1 MKVDLHLHSTASD
14 GTLAPGALVRRAA
27 EEGFTMLA
35 LTDHDN
41 VDGIGEAQA
50 AAQEA
55 GIRLVPGVELSCG
68 AQKEIHI
75 LGYGID
81 TQNGPLLA
89 FSRHRRE
96 EREARARKMVERL
109 AQAGMTV
116 SLSRVHE
123 LARGVVARPHVAR
136 ALVEAGYA
144 SSVSDA
150 FDHFL
155 VPGKCGYV
163 PKEEVR
169 VAQAVALIHGAGGVA
184 VLAHPMQLKL
194 GDMALD
200 ALVCEWKGQGLDGL
214 EVYHP
219 SAQNNHAAMLLRLA
233 RREGMLVT
241 GGSDFHGEAVRESRI
256 GEGVERWT
264 DAESDVAALLAR
276 ILKD

>member
-14 GTLAPGALVRRAA
+14 GTLSPGALVRRAA
-27 EEGFTMLA
+27 EEGFTTLA
-35 LTDHDN
+35 LTDHDT
-41 VDGIGEAQA
+41 VAGIAEAQA
-50 AAQEA
+50 AAREA
-55 GIRLVPGVELSCG
+55 GIRLIPGVELSCG

-81 TQNGPLLA
+81 PQDEPLLA

-96 EREARARKMVERL
+96 EREARAQKMVERL
-109 AQAGMTV
+109 AQAGMTI

-150 FDHFL
+150 FDRFL

-163 PKEEVR
+163 PREDVR
-169 VAQAVALIHGAGGVA
+169 VAQAVALIHGAGGIA

-194 GDMALD
+194 GDMAID
-200 ALVCEWKGQGLDGL
+200 ALVREWKGQGLDGL

-219 SAQNNHAAMLLRLA
+219 SAQNNHAAMLLHLA
-233 RREGMLVT
+233 QCRRSV
-241 GGSDFHGEAVRESRI
+241 
-256 GEGVERWT
+256 
-264 DAESDVAALLAR
+264 AEQS
-276 ILKD
+276 LK

>member
-1 MKVDLHLHSTASD
+1 MKVDLHLHSPASD
-14 GTLAPGALVRRAA
+14 GTLSPGALVRRAA
-27 EEGFTMLA
+27 EEGFTALA
-35 LTDHDN
+35 LTDHDT
-41 VDGIGEAQA
+41 VAGIAEAQA
-50 AAQEA
+50 AAREA
-55 GIRLVPGVELSCG
+55 GIRLIPGVELSCG

-81 TQNGPLLA
+81 PQDEPLLA

-96 EREARARKMVERL
+96 EREARAQKMVERL
-109 AQAGMTV
+109 AQAGMPIP
-116 SLSRVHE
+116 LSRVHE

-150 FDHFL
+150 FDRFL

-163 PKEEVR
+163 PREDVR
-169 VAQAVALIHGAGGVA
+169 VAQAVALIHGAGGIA

-194 GDMALD
+194 GDMAID
-200 ALVCEWKGQGLDGL
+200 ALVREWKGQGLDGL

-219 SAQNNHAAMLLRLA
+219 SAQNNHAAMLLHLA
-233 RREGMLVT
+233 RREGLLVT

-256 GEGVERWT
+256 GEGVDRWK
-264 DAESDVAALLAR
+264 DAESDVAALCKGLTR
-276 ILKD
+276 

>member
-14 GTLAPGALVRRAA
+14 GTLSPGALVRRAA
-27 EEGFTMLA
+27 EEGFTTLA
-35 LTDHDN
+35 LTDHDT
-41 VDGIGEAQA
+41 VAGIAEAQA
-50 AAQEA
+50 AAREA
-55 GIRLVPGVELSCG
+55 GIRLIPGVELSCG

-81 TQNGPLLA
+81 PQDEPLLA

-96 EREARARKMVERL
+96 EREARAQKMVERL
-109 AQAGMTV
+109 AQAGMPIP
-116 SLSRVHE
+116 LSRVHE

-150 FDHFL
+150 FDRFL

-163 PKEEVR
+163 PREDVR
-169 VAQAVALIHGAGGVA
+169 VAQAVALIHGAGGIA

-194 GDMALD
+194 GDMAID
-200 ALVCEWKGQGLDGL
+200 ALVREWKGQGLDGL

-219 SAQNNHAAMLLRLA
+219 SAQNNHAAMLLHLA
-233 RREGMLVT
+233 RREGLLVT

-256 GEGVERWT
+256 GEGVDRWK
-264 DAESDVAALLAR
+264 DAESDVAALCKGLTR
-276 ILKD
+276 

>member
-1 MKVDLHLHSTASD
+1 MVEQMAEVLSYVD
-14 GTLAPGALVRRAA
+14 RRAA
-27 EEGFTMLA
+27 EEGFTTLA
-35 LTDHDN
+35 LTDHDT
-41 VDGIGEAQA
+41 VAGIAEAQA
-50 AAQEA
+50 AAREA
-55 GIRLVPGVELSCG
+55 GIRLIPGVELSCG

-81 TQNGPLLA
+81 PQDEPLLA

-96 EREARARKMVERL
+96 EREARAQKMVERL
-109 AQAGMTV
+109 AQAGMTI

-150 FDHFL
+150 FDRFL

-163 PKEEVR
+163 PREDVR
-169 VAQAVALIHGAGGVA
+169 VAQAVALIHGAGGIA

-194 GDMALD
+194 GDMAID
-200 ALVCEWKGQGLDGL
+200 ALVREWKGQGLDGL

-219 SAQNNHAAMLLRLA
+219 SAQNNHAAMLLHLA
-233 RREGMLVT
+233 RREGLLVT

-256 GEGVERWT
+256 GEGVDRWK
-264 DAESDVAALLAR
+264 DAESDVAALCKGLTR
-276 ILKD
+276 

>member
-14 GTLAPGALVRRAA
+14 GTLSPGALVRRAA
-27 EEGFTMLA
+27 EEGFTTLA
-35 LTDHDN
+35 LTDHDT
-41 VDGIGEAQA
+41 VAGIAEAQA
-50 AAQEA
+50 AAREA
-55 GIRLVPGVELSCG
+55 GIRLIPGVELSCG

-81 TQNGPLLA
+81 PQDEPLLA

-96 EREARARKMVERL
+96 EREARAQKMVERL
-109 AQAGMTV
+109 AQAGMPIP
-116 SLSRVHE
+116 LSRVHE

-150 FDHFL
+150 FDRFL

-163 PKEEVR
+163 PREDVR
-169 VAQAVALIHGAGGVA
+169 VAQAVALIHGAGGIA

-194 GDMALD
+194 GDMAID
-200 ALVCEWKGQGLDGL
+200 ALVREWKGQGLDGL

-219 SAQNNHAAMLLRLA
+219 SAQNNHAAMLLHLA
-233 RREGMLVT
+233 RREGLLVT

-256 GEGVERWT
+256 GEGVDRWK
-264 DAESDVAALLAR
+264 DAENDVAALCKGLTR
-276 ILKD
+276 

>member
-14 GTLAPGALVRRAA
+14 GTLSPGALVRRAA
-27 EEGFTMLA
+27 EEGFTALA
-35 LTDHDN
+35 LTDHDT
-41 VDGIGEAQA
+41 VAGIAEAQA
-50 AAQEA
+50 AAREA
-55 GIRLVPGVELSCG
+55 GIRLIPGVELSCG

-81 TQNGPLLA
+81 PQNEPLLA

-96 EREARARKMVERL
+96 EREARAQKMVDRL
-109 AQAGMTV
+109 AQAGMPIP
-116 SLSRVHE
+116 LSRVHE
-123 LARGVVARPHVAR
+123 LASGVVARPHVAR

-150 FDHFL
+150 FDRFL

-163 PKEEVR
+163 PREDVR
-169 VAQAVALIHGAGGVA
+169 VAQAVALIHGAGGIA

-194 GDMALD
+194 GDMAID
-200 ALVCEWKGQGLDGL
+200 ALVREWKGQGLDGL

-219 SAQNNHAAMLLRLA
+219 SAQNNHAAMLLHLA
-233 RREGMLVT
+233 RREGLLVT

-256 GEGVERWT
+256 GEGVDRWK
-264 DAESDVAALLAR
+264 DAESDVAALCKGLTR
-276 ILKD
+276 

>member
-27 EEGFTMLA
+27 EEGFATLA
-35 LTDHDN
+35 LTDHDT
-41 VDGIGEAQA
+41 VAGIAEAQA
-50 AAQEA
+50 AAREA
-55 GIRLVPGVELSCG
+55 GIRLIPGVELSCG
-68 AQKEIHI
+68 AQKELHI

-81 TQNGPLLA
+81 PQNEPLLA

-96 EREARARKMVERL
+96 EREARAQKMVARL
-109 AQAGMTV
+109 AQAGRKITRERQ
-116 SLSRVHE
+116 LPLDR
-123 LARGVVARPHVAR
+123 AVVASPHVAR
-136 ALVEAGYA
+136 ARVEAGYA

-150 FDHFL
+150 FDRFL

-163 PKEEVR
+163 PREDVR

-200 ALVCEWKGQGLDGL
+200 ALVREWKGQGLDGL

-219 SAQNNHAAMLLRLA
+219 SAQNNHAAMLLHLA
-233 RREGMLVT
+233 WREGLLVT

-256 GEGVERWT
+256 GEDVERWT
-264 DAESDVAALLAR
+264 DVESDIAALLAR

>member
-14 GTLAPGALVRRAA
+14 GTLSPGALVRRAA
-27 EEGFTMLA
+27 EEGFTTLA
-35 LTDHDN
+35 LTDHDT
-41 VDGIGEAQA
+41 VAGIAEAQA
-50 AAQEA
+50 AAREA
-55 GIRLVPGVELSCG
+55 GIRLIPGVELSCG

-81 TQNGPLLA
+81 PQNEPLLA

-96 EREARARKMVERL
+96 EREARAQKMVERL
-109 AQAGMTV
+109 AQAGMPIP
-116 SLSRVHE
+116 LSRVHE

-150 FDHFL
+150 FDRFL

-163 PKEEVR
+163 PREDVR
-169 VAQAVALIHGAGGVA
+169 VAQAVALIHGAGGIA

-194 GDMALD
+194 GDMAID
-200 ALVCEWKGQGLDGL
+200 ALVREWKGQGLDGL

-219 SAQNNHAAMLLRLA
+219 SAQNNHAAMLLHLA
-233 RREGMLVT
+233 RREGLLVT

-256 GEGVERWT
+256 GEGVDRWK
-264 DAESDVAALLAR
+264 DAESDVAALCKGLTR
-276 ILKD
+276 